1 LDKNMILQESISTA
15 IDAIRANLMRS
26 LLTTIAIVIGTASV
40 IAMVGIGSSAQRAID
55 DSITNLSART
65 LSVYPS
71 RSRGAQ
77 TVNATPLVIKD
88 ADALIKDK
96 EIAWRISPEIR
107 GSKSLKYGNESIS
120 ISVIGAR
127 ENYLG
132 IQGYEVVQG
141 RFFSDRDDLARKR
154 VAIIGSSVS
163 TELKTSSKALLGKD
177 IDLGGVTF
185 EIIGVMKSEGSSGWS
200 NPDEQ
205 IYIPLFTA
213 SDRVFGRQRVDSIRV
228 EVPNTYSP
236 EEAMISIERVLRRE
250 HDIGPGEENNF
261 RINDWSQFT
270 DLQKQ
275 ATAIFSALIIGIAGI
290 SLLVGGIGVMN
301 IMLVS
306 VTERTREIGLR
317 KALGATHQAILLQ
330 FIIEAVALCIIGGVA
345 GVILGSLL
353 YFIIAMWQDW
363 VFTIPFSA
371 ILGSVTFSAC
381 VGLFFGIWP
390 ARKAAQLE
398 PAVALRYE

>member
-1 LDKNMILQESISTA
+1 MILQESISTA
-15 IDAIRANLMRS
+15 VDAIRANLMRS

-40 IAMVGIGSSAQRAID
+40 IAMVGIGSGAQRAID

-71 RSRGAQ
+71 RGRGSQ
-77 TVNATPLVIKD
+77 TINASPLVIKD
-88 ADALIKDK
+88 ADALIKDQ
-96 EIAWRISPEIR
+96 EIKWRIAPEIR
-107 GSKSLKYGNESIS
+107 GSKTLKFGNESIS

-127 ENYLG
+127 ENYLS
-132 IQGYEVVQG
+132 IQGYEVDEG
-141 RFFSDRDDLARKR
+141 LFFTERDDLARKR
-154 VAIIGSSVS
+154 IAVIGSSVG
-163 TELKTSSKALLGKD
+163 TELKTSSKALIGKD

-185 EIIGVMKSEGSSGWS
+185 KIIGVMKSEGSSGWS

-205 IYIPLFTA
+205 IYIPLLTA
-213 SDRVFGRQRVDSIRV
+213 ADRLFGRQRVDSIRV

-330 FIIEAVALCIIGGVA
+330 FLIEAVTLCIIGGVL
-345 GVILGSLL
+345 GVILGSGIYLL
-353 YFIIAMWQDW
+353 ISIWQDW

-371 ILGSVTFSAC
+371 IFGSVTFSAC

>member
-1 LDKNMILQESISTA
+1 MILQESISTA
-15 IDAIRANLMRS
+15 VDAIRANLMRS

-71 RSRGAQ
+71 RGRGAQ

-127 ENYLG
+127 DNYLS
-132 IQGYEVVQG
+132 IQGYEVEQG
-141 RFFSDRDDLARKR
+141 RFFSERDDLARKR
-154 VAIIGSSVS
+154 VAIIGSSVG
-163 TELKTSSKALLGKD
+163 TELKTASKALLGKD
-177 IDLGGVTF
+177 IELGGVTF

-205 IYIPLFTA
+205 IYIPLLTA

-330 FIIEAVALCIIGGVA
+330 FIIEAVTLCIIGGIA
-345 GVILGSLL
+345 GVILGSGL
-353 YFIIAMWQDW
+353 YFIIAIWQDW

-371 ILGSVTFSAC
+371 IFGSVTFSAC

-390 ARKAAQLE
+390 AKKAAQLE

>member
-1 LDKNMILQESISTA
+1 MILQESISTA
-15 IDAIRANLMRS
+15 IDAIRANLLRS

-71 RSRGAQ
+71 RGRG
-77 TVNATPLVIKD
+77 TTKINASPLVIKD
-88 ADALIKDK
+88 ADALISDL
-96 EIAWRISPEIR
+96 EIKWRVSPEIR
-107 GSKSLKYGNESIS
+107 GSKTLKYGNESIS

-127 ENYLG
+127 DSYLS
-132 IQGYEVVQG
+132 IQGYEIEKG
-141 RFFSDRDDLARKR
+141 SFFTARDDLARKR
-154 VAIIGSSVS
+154 VAVIGSSVG
-163 TELKTSSKALLGKD
+163 TELKTSSLALIGKD

-185 EIIGVMKSEGSSGWS
+185 KIIGTVKSKGSSGWS
-200 NPDEQ
+200 NPDDQ
-205 IYIPLFTA
+205 IYIPLLTA
-213 SDRVFGRQRVDSIRV
+213 SDRVFGRDRVDSIRV

-317 KALGATHQAILLQ
+317 KALGATQNAILLQ
-330 FIIEAVALCIIGGVA
+330 FIIEAVALCIIGGIA
-345 GVILGSLL
+345 GVILGSAL
-353 YFIIAMWQDW
+353 YFVITLVQDW

-371 ILGSVTFSAC
+371 IFGSVTFSAC

-398 PAVALRYE
+398 PAEALRYE

>member
-1 LDKNMILQESISTA
+1 MILQESISTA

-132 IQGYEVVQG
+132 IQGYEVEQG

-353 YFIIAMWQDW
+353 YFVIAMWQDW
-363 VFTIPFSA
+363 IFTIPFSA

>member
-1 LDKNMILQESISTA
+1 MVLQESVSTA
-15 IDAIRANLMRS
+15 LDSIRANLLRS

-71 RSRGAQ
+71 RGRGSHKISA
-77 TVNATPLVIKD
+77 APLSISD

-96 EIAWRISPEIR
+96 EINWRVSPEIR
-107 GSKSLKYGNESIS
+107 GSKSLKYKNESIS

-127 ENYLG
+127 EDFLS
-132 IQGYEVVQG
+132 IQGYEIDQG
-141 RFFSDRDDLARKR
+141 IFFTERDDLARKR
-154 VAIIGSSVS
+154 VAIIGSSVG
-163 TELKTSSKALLGKD
+163 TELKTSSKALVGEE

-185 EIIGVMKSEGSSGWS
+185 KIIGVAKSEGSSGWS

-205 IYIPLFTA
+205 IYIPLLTA
-213 SDRVFGRQRVDSIRV
+213 SDRVFGRDRVDSIRV

-275 ATAIFSALIIGIAGI
+275 ATAIFSALLIGIAGI
-290 SLLVGGIGVMN
+290 SLMVGGIGVMN

-330 FIIEAVALCIIGGVA
+330 FIIEAVTLCIIGGII
-345 GVILGSLL
+345 GVIFGSSL
-353 YFIIAMWQDW
+353 YFVVTLFQDW

-371 ILGSVTFSAC
+371 ILGSVMFSAC

>member
-1 LDKNMILQESISTA
+1 
-15 IDAIRANLMRS
+15 MRS

-71 RSRGAQ
+71 RGRGSKK
-77 TVNATPLVIKD
+77 VNASPLVIKD

-96 EIAWRISPEIR
+96 EISWRISPEIR
-107 GSKSLKYGNESIS
+107 GSKTLKYGNESIS

-127 ENYLG
+127 ENYLS
-132 IQGYEVVQG
+132 IQGYEVEQG

-154 VAIIGSSVS
+154 VAIIGSSVG
-163 TELKTSSKALLGKD
+163 TELKTASKALLGKD

-185 EIIGVMKSEGSSGWS
+185 EIIGVMKTEGSSGWS

-213 SDRVFGRQRVDSIRV
+213 SDRVFGRERVDSIRV

-330 FIIEAVALCIIGGVA
+330 FIIEAVTLCIIGGIA
-345 GVILGSLL
+345 GVILGSGL
-353 YFIIAMWQDW
+353 YFIIAIWQDW

-371 ILGSVTFSAC
+371 IFGSVTFSAC

-390 ARKAAQLE
+390 AKKAAQLE

>member
-1 LDKNMILQESISTA
+1 MVLQESISTA
-15 IDAIRANLMRS
+15 VDSIRANLLRS

-55 DSITNLSART
+55 DSISNLSART

-71 RSRGAQ
+71 RGRSNQKISA
-77 TVNATPLVIKD
+77 APLSISD

-96 EIAWRISPEIR
+96 EINWRVSPEIR
-107 GSKSLKYGNESIS
+107 GSKSLKYKNESIS

-127 ENYLG
+127 ESYLS
-132 IQGYEVVQG
+132 IQGYEIEEG
-141 RFFSDRDDLARKR
+141 AFFTQRDDLARKR
-154 VAIIGSSVS
+154 VAIIGSSVG
-163 TELKTSSKALLGKD
+163 TELKTSSKALVGQD

-185 EIIGVMKSEGSSGWS
+185 KIIGVTKSEGSSGWS

-205 IYIPLFTA
+205 IYIPLLTA
-213 SDRVFGRQRVDSIRV
+213 SDRVFGRDRVDSIRV
-228 EVPNTYSP
+228 EVPNTYTP

-275 ATAIFSALIIGIAGI
+275 ATAIFSALLIGIAGI
-290 SLLVGGIGVMN
+290 SLMVGGIGVMN

-317 KALGATHQAILLQ
+317 KALGATQQAILLQ
-330 FIIEAVALCIIGGVA
+330 FIIEAVTLCIIGGII
-345 GVILGSLL
+345 GVIFGSSL
-353 YFIIAMWQDW
+353 YFLVTVFQDW

-371 ILGSVTFSAC
+371 ILGSVMFSAC

>member
-1 LDKNMILQESISTA
+1 MILLESISTA

-71 RSRGAQ
+71 RGRGSKK
-77 TVNATPLVIKD
+77 VNASPLVIKD

-96 EIAWRISPEIR
+96 EISWRISPEIR
-107 GSKSLKYGNESIS
+107 GSKTLKYGNESIS

-127 ENYLG
+127 ENYLS
-132 IQGYEVVQG
+132 IQGYEVEQG

-154 VAIIGSSVS
+154 VAIIGSSVG
-163 TELKTSSKALLGKD
+163 TELKTASKALLGKD

-185 EIIGVMKSEGSSGWS
+185 EIIGVMKTEGSSGWS

-213 SDRVFGRQRVDSIRV
+213 SDRVFGRERVDSIRV

-330 FIIEAVALCIIGGVA
+330 FIIEAVTLCIIGGIA
-345 GVILGSLL
+345 GVILGSGL
-353 YFIIAMWQDW
+353 YFIIAIWQDW

-371 ILGSVTFSAC
+371 IFGSVTFSAC

-390 ARKAAQLE
+390 AKKAAQLE

>member
-1 LDKNMILQESISTA
+1 MILQESISTA
-15 IDAIRANLMRS
+15 VDAIRANLMRS

-65 LSVYPS
+65 LTVYPS
-71 RSRGAQ
+71 RGRGSQ
-77 TVNATPLVIKD
+77 TVNASPLVIKD
-88 ADALIKDK
+88 ADALIKDQ
-96 EIAWRISPEIR
+96 EIKWRITPEIR
-107 GSKSLKYGNESIS
+107 GSKTLKFGNESIS
-120 ISVIGAR
+120 ISVIGVR
-127 ENYLG
+127 ENYLS
-132 IQGYEVVQG
+132 IQGYEVEEG
-141 RFFSDRDDLARKR
+141 LFLTERDDLARKR
-154 VAIIGSSVS
+154 IAIIGSSVG
-163 TELKTSSKALLGKD
+163 TELKTSSKALIGKD

-185 EIIGVMKSEGSSGWS
+185 KVIGMMKSEGSSGWS

-205 IYIPLFTA
+205 IYIPLLTA
-213 SDRVFGRQRVDSIRV
+213 ADRLFGRQIVDSIRA

-330 FIIEAVALCIIGGVA
+330 FLIEAVTLCIIGGVL
-345 GVILGSLL
+345 GVVLGSGIYLL
-353 YFIIAMWQDW
+353 ISIWQDW

-371 ILGSVTFSAC
+371 IFGSVTFSAC

-390 ARKAAQLE
+390 ARKAARLE

>member
-1 LDKNMILQESISTA
+1 MILQESISTA

-71 RSRGAQ
+71 RGRGSKK
-77 TVNATPLVIKD
+77 VNASPLVIKD

-96 EIAWRISPEIR
+96 EISWRISPEIR
-107 GSKSLKYGNESIS
+107 GSKTLKYGNESIS

-127 ENYLG
+127 ENYLS
-132 IQGYEVVQG
+132 IQGYEVEQG
-141 RFFSDRDDLARKR
+141 SFFSDRDDLARKR
-154 VAIIGSSVS
+154 VAIIGSSVG
-163 TELKTSSKALLGKD
+163 TELKTASKALLGKD

-185 EIIGVMKSEGSSGWS
+185 EIIGIMKTEGSTGWS

-213 SDRVFGRQRVDSIRV
+213 SDRVFGRERVDSIRV

-330 FIIEAVALCIIGGVA
+330 FIIEAVTLCIIGGIA
-345 GVILGSLL
+345 GVILGSGL
-353 YFIIAMWQDW
+353 YFIIAIWQDW

-371 ILGSVTFSAC
+371 IFGSVTFSAC

-390 ARKAAQLE
+390 AKKAAQLE

>member
-1 LDKNMILQESISTA
+1 MILQESISTA

-71 RSRGAQ
+71 RGRGSKK
-77 TVNATPLVIKD
+77 VNASPLVIKD

-96 EIAWRISPEIR
+96 EISWRISPEIR
-107 GSKSLKYGNESIS
+107 GSKTLKYGNESIS

-127 ENYLG
+127 ENYLS
-132 IQGYEVVQG
+132 IQGYEVEQG

-154 VAIIGSSVS
+154 VAIIGSSVG
-163 TELKTSSKALLGKD
+163 TELKTASKALLGKD

-185 EIIGVMKSEGSSGWS
+185 EIIGVMKTEGSSGWS

-213 SDRVFGRQRVDSIRV
+213 SDRVFGRERVDSIRV

-330 FIIEAVALCIIGGVA
+330 FIIEAVALCIIGGIA
-345 GVILGSLL
+345 GVILGSGL
-353 YFIIAMWQDW
+353 YFIIAIWQDW

-371 ILGSVTFSAC
+371 IFGSVTFSAC

-390 ARKAAQLE
+390 AKKAAQLE

>member
-1 LDKNMILQESISTA
+1 MILQESISTA
-15 IDAIRANLMRS
+15 VDAIRANLMRS

-65 LSVYPS
+65 LTVYPS
-71 RSRGAQ
+71 RGRGSQ
-77 TVNATPLVIKD
+77 TVNASPLVIKD
-88 ADALIKDK
+88 ADALIKDQ
-96 EIAWRISPEIR
+96 EIKWRITPEIR
-107 GSKSLKYGNESIS
+107 GSKTLKFGNESIS
-120 ISVIGAR
+120 ISVIGVR
-127 ENYLG
+127 ENYLS
-132 IQGYEVVQG
+132 IQGYEVEEG
-141 RFFSDRDDLARKR
+141 LFLTERDDLARKR
-154 VAIIGSSVS
+154 IAIIGSSVG
-163 TELKTSSKALLGKD
+163 TELKTSSKALMGKD

-185 EIIGVMKSEGSSGWS
+185 KVIGMMKSEGSSGWS

-205 IYIPLFTA
+205 IYIPLLTA
-213 SDRVFGRQRVDSIRV
+213 ADRLFGRQIVDSIRV

-330 FIIEAVALCIIGGVA
+330 FLIEAVTLCIIGGVL
-345 GVILGSLL
+345 GVVLGSGIYLL
-353 YFIIAMWQDW
+353 ISIWQDW

-371 ILGSVTFSAC
+371 IFGSVTFSAC

-390 ARKAAQLE
+390 ARKAARLE

>member
-1 LDKNMILQESISTA
+1 MVLQESISTA
-15 IDAIRANLMRS
+15 VDSIRANLLRS

-55 DSITNLSART
+55 DSISNLSART

-71 RSRGAQ
+71 RGRSNQKISA
-77 TVNATPLVIKD
+77 APLSISD

-96 EIAWRISPEIR
+96 EINWRVSPEIR
-107 GSKSLKYGNESIS
+107 GSKSLKYKNESIS

-127 ENYLG
+127 ESYLS
-132 IQGYEVVQG
+132 IQGYEIEEG
-141 RFFSDRDDLARKR
+141 AFFTQRDDLDRKR
-154 VAIIGSSVS
+154 VAIIGSSVG
-163 TELKTSSKALLGKD
+163 TELKTSSKALVGQD

-185 EIIGVMKSEGSSGWS
+185 KIIGVTKSEGSSGWS

-205 IYIPLFTA
+205 IYIPLLTA
-213 SDRVFGRQRVDSIRV
+213 SDRVFGRDRVDSIRV
-228 EVPNTYSP
+228 EVPNTYTP

-275 ATAIFSALIIGIAGI
+275 ATAIFSALLIGIAGI
-290 SLLVGGIGVMN
+290 SLMVGGIGVMN

-317 KALGATHQAILLQ
+317 KALGATQQAILLQ
-330 FIIEAVALCIIGGVA
+330 FIIEAVTLCIIGGII
-345 GVILGSLL
+345 GVIFGSSL
-353 YFIIAMWQDW
+353 YFLVTVFQDW

-371 ILGSVTFSAC
+371 ILGSVMFSAC

>member
-1 LDKNMILQESISTA
+1 MILQESISTA

-127 ENYLG
+127 ENYLD

-353 YFIIAMWQDW
+353 YFVIAMWQDW
-363 VFTIPFSA
+363 IFTIPFSA

>member
-1 LDKNMILQESISTA
+1 MILQESVSTA
-15 IDAIRANLMRS
+15 VDAIRANLLRS

-71 RSRGAQ
+71 RGRGSQ
-77 TVNATPLVIKD
+77 KVNASPLVIKD

-96 EIAWRISPEIR
+96 EINWRVSPEIR

-127 ENYLG
+127 DNYLS
-132 IQGYEVVQG
+132 IQGYEIEQG
-141 RFFSDRDDLARKR
+141 NFFVERDDLARKR
-154 VAIIGSSVS
+154 VAVIGSSVGS
-163 TELKTSSKALLGKD
+163 ELKTSSRALVGKSV
-177 IDLGGVTF
+177 DLGGVTF
-185 EIIGVMKSEGSSGWS
+185 KIIGVIKSEGSSGWS

-213 SDRVFGRQRVDSIRV
+213 SDRVFGRDRVDSIRV

-275 ATAIFSALIIGIAGI
+275 ATAIFSSLIIGIAGI

-330 FIIEAVALCIIGGVA
+330 FIIEAVTLCIIGGIA
-345 GVILGSLL
+345 GVLFGSFLYLL
-353 YFIIAMWQDW
+353 VTLWQDW
-363 VFTIPFSA
+363 VFTLPFTA
-371 ILGSVTFSAC
+371 IMDQSHFQLVWGYFLEFGPQEKLRSLSQPLLYVTSN
-381 VGLFFGIWP
+381 
-390 ARKAAQLE
+390 
-398 PAVALRYE
+398 

>member
-1 LDKNMILQESISTA
+1 MILQESISTA

-71 RSRGAQ
+71 RVRGSKK
-77 TVNATPLVIKD
+77 VNASPLVIKD

-96 EIAWRISPEIR
+96 EISWRISPEIR
-107 GSKSLKYGNESIS
+107 GSKTLKYGNESIS

-127 ENYLG
+127 ENYLS
-132 IQGYEVVQG
+132 IQGYEVEQG

-154 VAIIGSSVS
+154 VAIIGSSVG
-163 TELKTSSKALLGKD
+163 TELKTASKALLGKD

-185 EIIGVMKSEGSSGWS
+185 EIIGVMKTEGSTGWS

-213 SDRVFGRQRVDSIRV
+213 SDRVFGRERVDSIRV

-236 EEAMISIERVLRRE
+236 EDAMISIERVLRRE

-330 FIIEAVALCIIGGVA
+330 FIIEAVTLCIIGGIA
-345 GVILGSLL
+345 GVILGSGL
-353 YFIIAMWQDW
+353 YFIIAIWQDW

-371 ILGSVTFSAC
+371 IFGSVTFSAC

-390 ARKAAQLE
+390 AKKAAQLE

>member
-1 LDKNMILQESISTA
+1 MILQESVSTA
-15 IDAIRANLMRS
+15 VDAIRANLLRS

-71 RSRGAQ
+71 RGRGSQ
-77 TVNATPLVIKD
+77 KVNASPLVIKD

-96 EIAWRISPEIR
+96 EINWRVSPEIR

-127 ENYLG
+127 DNYLS
-132 IQGYEVVQG
+132 IQGYEIEQG
-141 RFFSDRDDLARKR
+141 NFFVERDDLARKR
-154 VAIIGSSVS
+154 VAVIGSSVGS
-163 TELKTSSKALLGKD
+163 ELKTSSRALVGKSV
-177 IDLGGVTF
+177 DLGGVTF
-185 EIIGVMKSEGSSGWS
+185 KIIGVIKSEGSSGWS

-205 IYIPLFTA
+205 IYIPLLTA
-213 SDRVFGRQRVDSIRV
+213 SDRVFGRDRVDSIRV

-275 ATAIFSALIIGIAGI
+275 ATAIFSSLIIGIAGI
-290 SLLVGGIGVMN
+290 SLLVGGRGVMN

-330 FIIEAVALCIIGGVA
+330 FIIEAVTLCIIGGIA
-345 GVILGSLL
+345 GVLFGSFLYLL
-353 YFIIAMWQDW
+353 VTLWQDW
-363 VFTIPFSA
+363 VFTLPFTA
-371 ILGSVTFSAC
+371 IIGSVTFSAC

>member
-1 LDKNMILQESISTA
+1 MILQESISTA

-71 RSRGAQ
+71 RGRGAQ

-141 RFFSDRDDLARKR
+141 RFFSERDDLARKR

-353 YFIIAMWQDW
+353 YFVIAMWQDW
-363 VFTIPFSA
+363 IFTIPFSA

>member
-1 LDKNMILQESISTA
+1 MILQESISTA

-71 RSRGAQ
+71 RGRGVQ

-132 IQGYEVVQG
+132 IQGYEVEQG
-141 RFFSDRDDLARKR
+141 RFFSERDDLARKR

-353 YFIIAMWQDW
+353 YFVIAMWQDW

>member
-1 LDKNMILQESISTA
+1 MVLQESISTA
-15 IDAIRANLMRS
+15 VDSIRANLLRS

-55 DSITNLSART
+55 DSISNLSART

-71 RSRGAQ
+71 RGRSNQKISA
-77 TVNATPLVIKD
+77 APLSISD

-96 EIAWRISPEIR
+96 EINWRVSPEIR
-107 GSKSLKYGNESIS
+107 GSKSLKYKNESIS

-127 ENYLG
+127 ESYLS
-132 IQGYEVVQG
+132 IQGYEIDQG
-141 RFFSDRDDLARKR
+141 AFFTQRDDLARKR
-154 VAIIGSSVS
+154 VAIIGSSVG
-163 TELKTSSKALLGKD
+163 TELKTSSKALVGQD

-185 EIIGVMKSEGSSGWS
+185 KIIGVTKSEGSSGWS

-205 IYIPLFTA
+205 IYIPLLTA
-213 SDRVFGRQRVDSIRV
+213 SDRVFGRDRVDSIRV
-228 EVPNTYSP
+228 EVPNTYTP

-275 ATAIFSALIIGIAGI
+275 ATAIFSALLIGIAGI
-290 SLLVGGIGVMN
+290 SLMVGGIGVMN

-317 KALGATHQAILLQ
+317 KALGATQQAILLQ
-330 FIIEAVALCIIGGVA
+330 FIIEAVTLCIIGGII
-345 GVILGSLL
+345 GVIFGSSL
-353 YFIIAMWQDW
+353 YFLVTVFQDW

-371 ILGSVTFSAC
+371 ILGSVMFSAC

>member
-1 LDKNMILQESISTA
+1 MILQESISTA
-15 IDAIRANLMRS
+15 VDAIRANLMRS

-65 LSVYPS
+65 LTVYPS
-71 RSRGAQ
+71 RGRGSQ
-77 TVNATPLVIKD
+77 TVNASPLVIKD
-88 ADALIKDK
+88 ADALIKDQEVK
-96 EIAWRISPEIR
+96 WRITPEIR
-107 GSKSLKYGNESIS
+107 GSKTLKFGNESIS
-120 ISVIGAR
+120 ISVIGVR
-127 ENYLG
+127 ENYLS
-132 IQGYEVVQG
+132 IQGYEVEEG
-141 RFFSDRDDLARKR
+141 LFLTERDDLARKR
-154 VAIIGSSVS
+154 IAIIGSSVG
-163 TELKTSSKALLGKD
+163 TELKTSSKALIGKD

-185 EIIGVMKSEGSSGWS
+185 KVIGMMKSEGSSGWS

-205 IYIPLFTA
+205 IYIPLLTA
-213 SDRVFGRQRVDSIRV
+213 ADRLFGRQIVDSIRV

-330 FIIEAVALCIIGGVA
+330 FLIEAVTLCIIGGVL
-345 GVILGSLL
+345 GVVLGSGIYLL
-353 YFIIAMWQDW
+353 ISIWQDW

-371 ILGSVTFSAC
+371 IFGSVTFSAC

-390 ARKAAQLE
+390 ARKAARLE